1 MHGEVS
7 CRVRINWSW
16 IFAKWHHRGNIDLLI
31 MGLVGGLFV
40 KDTSLRWDL
49 RGNFFLLCKQNSPL
63 TWTLKSFLSLSL
75 KSLSLSSPPSRSQ
88 GRAAAAARHQH
99 AAARWCRAQPRG
111 GGAQPRAGG
120 GSGRRSA
127 WFGGGIPCWLE
138 KRGNFSFGVV

>member
-63 TWTLKSFLSLSL
+63 TWTLKSFLSLSQI
-75 KSLSLSSPPSRSQ
+75 SLSLFTPQPKPGEGGSSRAPPARSR
-88 GRAAAAARHQH
+88 ALV
-99 AAARWCRAQPRG
+99 
-111 GGAQPRAGG
+111 PRATAR
-120 GSGRRSA
+120 GRRA
-127 WFGGGIPCWLE
+127 TARRRRLRPQVGLIQGGIPCWLE